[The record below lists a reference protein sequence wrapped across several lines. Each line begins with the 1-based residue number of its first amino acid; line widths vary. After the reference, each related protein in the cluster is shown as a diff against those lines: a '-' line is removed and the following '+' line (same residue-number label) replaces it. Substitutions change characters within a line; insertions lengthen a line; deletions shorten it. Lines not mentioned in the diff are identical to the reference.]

1 MATKRTLE
9 ELAEIVNTH
18 LANLQRIG
26 VNWSGDLL
34 EHLKEVQAELMDYVL
49 SAQKSFG
56 SAGLDSGTNKRLKII
71 KTKIESLL
79 NQAYSQGYDTI
90 STQAAGLAENE
101 AKHAASL
108 VRAMTGT
115 AVAQV
120 GKRAVENI
128 VKYGRF
134 NGLTLAEMFNS
145 MSVKDADKIY
155 TTVAKN
161 ILSGSTPQSLK
172 KAVQHVFDVSN
183 YTAKTVGLTCANGIS
198 NDARLATFAQNDDV
212 VKGIEILS
220 TLDGR
225 VCASCAQ
232 IGGLRFAVDA
242 KDIPALPVHPRC
254 RCCYIPVTVLSD
266 MSEVTR
272 PAANADFM
280 TEAKRA
286 YEAKYPDKNWDNLA
300 ESSKKRYYH
309 QAIHAYEERTGKP
322 AFRQVSGSMTFAE
335 YFESQS
341 EQFKRDWLKPTRYRL
356 YKKGML
362 SLNDMMDPATDR
374 LFTLSELK
382 KRDID
387 AFKKAGL
394 M

>member
-1 MATKRTLE
+1 MATRRTLE
-9 ELAEIVNTH
+9 ELSELINNH

-34 EHLKEVQAELMDYVL
+34 ERLNDVQSELMGYIL

-56 SAGLDSGTNKRLKII
+56 RAGLDSGTNKRLKII
-71 KTKIESLL
+71 KAKIESLL

-90 STQAAGLAENE
+90 SAQAAGLAENE

-120 GKRAVENI
+120 GKRTVENI

-172 KAVQHVFDVSN
+172 KSVQHVFDVSN

-212 VKGIEILS
+212 VKGVEILNS
-220 TLDGR
+220 LDGR
-225 VCASCAQ
+225 TCPTCAQ

-242 KDIPALPVHPRC
+242 KDIPVLPVHPRC
-254 RCCYIPVTVLSD
+254 RCCYIPVIRRS
-266 MSEVTR
+266 
-272 PAANADFM
+272 
-280 TEAKRA
+280 AK
-286 YEAKYPDKNWDNLA
+286 
-300 ESSKKRYYH
+300 
-309 QAIHAYEERTGKP
+309 Q
-322 AFRQVSGSMTFAE
+322 
-335 YFESQS
+335 
-341 EQFKRDWLKPTRYRL
+341 
-356 YKKGML
+356 
-362 SLNDMMDPATDR
+362 
-374 LFTLSELK
+374 
-382 KRDID
+382 
-387 AFKKAGL
+387 
-394 M
+394 

>member
-9 ELAEIVNTH
+9 ELAEIVNNH

-26 VNWSGDLL
+26 VNRSGDLL
-34 EHLKEVQAELMDYVL
+34 EILNDVQSELMDYIL

-71 KTKIESLL
+71 KAKIEYLL
-79 NQAYSQGYDTI
+79 NQAYSQGYYAI
-90 STQAAGLAENE
+90 SAQAAGLAENE

-120 GKRAVENI
+120 GKLTVENI

-198 NDARLATFAQNDDV
+198 NDARLATFAQNADV
-212 VKGIEILS
+212 VKGVEILNS
-220 TLDGR
+220 LDGR
-225 VCASCAQ
+225 TCPTCAQ

-242 KDIPALPVHPRC
+242 KDIPVLPIHPRC

-280 TEAKRA
+280 AEAKRA
-286 YEAKYPDKNWDNLA
+286 YEAKHPDKDWDVLA

-322 AFRQVSGSMTFAE
+322 AFRQVPGSMTFAE
-335 YFESQS
+335 YFEPQS
-341 EQFKRDWLKPTRYRL
+341 EQFKRDWLKPTRYKL
-356 YKKGML
+356 YQKGLL

-374 LFTLSELK
+374 LFTLAELK

>member
-9 ELAEIVNTH
+9 ELAEIVNNH

-26 VNWSGDLL
+26 VNWSGGLL
-34 EHLKEVQAELMDYVL
+34 ERLNDVQSELMAYIL
-49 SAQKSFG
+49 SAQKNFG

-71 KTKIESLL
+71 KTKVESLL
-79 NQAYSQGYDTI
+79 NQAYSQGYYAI
-90 STQAAGLAENE
+90 SAQAAGLAENE

-120 GKRAVENI
+120 GKRTVENI

-198 NDARLATFAQNDDV
+198 NDARLATFAQNGDV
-212 VKGIEILS
+212 VKGVEILNS
-220 TLDGR
+220 LDGR
-225 VCASCAQ
+225 TCLARGQLIQTPNGKKPIETVKTGDFV
-232 IGGLRFAVDA
+232 IGGSRNRRRVLGTSTKKVKQIVVVTLSNGEKIRCTADHLFLTENKEWKDAGKLR
-242 KDIPALPVHPRC
+242 IGER
-254 RCCYIPVTVLSD
+254 
-266 MSEVTR
+266 
-272 PAANADFM
+272 
-280 TEAKRA
+280 
-286 YEAKYPDKNWDNLA
+286 LA
-300 ESSKKRYYH
+300 ES
-309 QAIHAYEERTGKP
+309 
-322 AFRQVSGSMTFAE
+322 
-335 YFESQS
+335 
-341 EQFKRDWLKPTRYRL
+341 L
-356 YKKGML
+356 
-362 SLNDMMDPATDR
+362 
-374 LFTLSELK
+374 
-382 KRDID
+382 
-387 AFKKAGL
+387 
-394 M
+394 